1 MAKRKRNIVIR
12 FRVTPEEREMIESK
26 MAQFG
31 TSNMAAYLRKISID
45 GYVVRLDL
53 PELREMV
60 SLLRRSGN
68 NINQI
73 AKRVNETSRIYDAD
87 IDCLKEN
94 QEKIWSAANGILTR
108 LVNVKWSAS
117 LQRIRGHGIIVIR
130 KYKSIGGLENA

>member
-60 SLLRRSGN
+60 SLLRRSSN
-68 NINQI
+68 NLNQI

-108 LVNVKWSAS
+108 LAS
-117 LQRIRGHGIIVIR
+117 I
-130 KYKSIGGLENA
+130 K

>member
-1 MAKRKRNIVIR
+1 MAKRKRNVVIR

-31 TSNMAAYLRKISID
+31 TTNMAAYLRKISID

-60 SLLRRSGN
+60 SLLRRSSN
-68 NINQI
+68 NLNQI

-87 IDCLKEN
+87 IDCLKAN
-94 QEKIWSAANGILTR
+94 QEKIWSVANGILTR
-108 LVNVKWSAS
+108 LAS
-117 LQRIRGHGIIVIR
+117 IR
-130 KYKSIGGLENA
+130 

>member
-31 TSNMAAYLRKISID
+31 TTNMAAYLRKISID

-60 SLLRRSGN
+60 SLLRRSSN
-68 NINQI
+68 NLNQI
-73 AKRVNETSRIYDAD
+73 AKRVNETSRIYEAD

-108 LVNVKWSAS
+108 LANIK
-117 LQRIRGHGIIVIR
+117 
-130 KYKSIGGLENA
+130 

>member
-1 MAKRKRNIVIR
+1 MAKRKRNVVIR

-108 LVNVKWSAS
+108 LANIK
-117 LQRIRGHGIIVIR
+117 
-130 KYKSIGGLENA
+130 

>member
-31 TSNMAAYLRKISID
+31 TTNMAAYLRKISID

-60 SLLRRSGN
+60 SLLRRSG
-68 NINQI
+68 
-73 AKRVNETSRIYDAD
+73 E
-87 IDCLKEN
+87 
-94 QEKIWSAANGILTR
+94 
-108 LVNVKWSAS
+108 
-117 LQRIRGHGIIVIR
+117 
-130 KYKSIGGLENA
+130 

>member
-31 TSNMAAYLRKISID
+31 TTNMAAYLRKISID

-60 SLLRRSGN
+60 SLLRRSSN
-68 NINQI
+68 NLNQI
-73 AKRVNETSRIYDAD
+73 VKRVNETSRIYDAD

-94 QEKIWSAANGILTR
+94 QEKIWSAANGILTE
-108 LVNVKWSAS
+108 LAS
-117 LQRIRGHGIIVIR
+117 IR
-130 KYKSIGGLENA
+130 

>member
-73 AKRVNETSRIYDAD
+73 AKRVNETSRIYEAD

-108 LVNVKWSAS
+108 LA
-117 LQRIRGHGIIVIR
+117 GI
-130 KYKSIGGLENA
+130 K

>member
-45 GYVVRLDL
+45 GYVVKLDL

-60 SLLRRSGN
+60 SLLRRSSN
-68 NINQI
+68 NLNQI

-87 IDCLKEN
+87 IDCLKAN

-108 LVNVKWSAS
+108 LAS
-117 LQRIRGHGIIVIR
+117 I
-130 KYKSIGGLENA
+130 K

>member
-12 FRVTPEEREMIESK
+12 FRVTPEEHEMIESK

-45 GYVVRLDL
+45 GYVVKLDL

-60 SLLRRSGN
+60 SLLRRSSN
-68 NINQI
+68 NLNQI

-108 LVNVKWSAS
+108 LAS
-117 LQRIRGHGIIVIR
+117 IR
-130 KYKSIGGLENA
+130 

>member
-31 TSNMAAYLRKISID
+31 TTNMAAYLRKISID

-60 SLLRRSGN
+60 SLLRRSSN
-68 NINQI
+68 NLNQI
-73 AKRVNETSRIYDAD
+73 AKRINETSRIYDAD
-87 IDCLKEN
+87 IDCLREN

-108 LVNVKWSAS
+108 LANIK
-117 LQRIRGHGIIVIR
+117 
-130 KYKSIGGLENA
+130 

>member
-60 SLLRRSGN
+60 SLLRRSSN
-68 NINQI
+68 NLNQI

-94 QEKIWSAANGILTR
+94 QEKIWLAANGILTR
-108 LVNVKWSAS
+108 LAS
-117 LQRIRGHGIIVIR
+117 I
-130 KYKSIGGLENA
+130 K

>member
-31 TSNMAAYLRKISID
+31 TTNMAAYLRKISID

-60 SLLRRSGN
+60 SLLRRSSN
-68 NINQI
+68 NLNQI

-87 IDCLKEN
+87 IDCLKAN

-108 LVNVKWSAS
+108 LAS
-117 LQRIRGHGIIVIR
+117 I
-130 KYKSIGGLENA
+130 K

>member
-31 TSNMAAYLRKISID
+31 TTNMAAYLRKISID
-45 GYVVRLDL
+45 GYVVGLDL

-60 SLLRRSGN
+60 SLLRRSSN
-68 NINQI
+68 NLNQI

-108 LVNVKWSAS
+108 LA
-117 LQRIRGHGIIVIR
+117 
-130 KYKSIGGLENA
+130 SIG

>member
-31 TSNMAAYLRKISID
+31 TTNMAAYLRKISID

-87 IDCLKEN
+87 IDCLKAN

-108 LVNVKWSAS
+108 LAS
-117 LQRIRGHGIIVIR
+117 I
-130 KYKSIGGLENA
+130 K

>member
-1 MAKRKRNIVIR
+1 MAKRKRNVVIR

-108 LVNVKWSAS
+108 LA
-117 LQRIRGHGIIVIR
+117 GI
-130 KYKSIGGLENA
+130 K

>member
-31 TSNMAAYLRKISID
+31 TTNMAAYLRKISID

-94 QEKIWSAANGILTR
+94 QEKIWSAANGILTQ
-108 LVNVKWSAS
+108 LAS
-117 LQRIRGHGIIVIR
+117 IR
-130 KYKSIGGLENA
+130 

>member
-31 TSNMAAYLRKISID
+31 TTNMAAYLRKISID

-53 PELREMV
+53 PELREIV
-60 SLLRRSGN
+60 SLLRRSSN
-68 NINQI
+68 NLNQI

-87 IDCLKEN
+87 IDCLKAN

-108 LVNVKWSAS
+108 LAS
-117 LQRIRGHGIIVIR
+117 I
-130 KYKSIGGLENA
+130 K

>member
-12 FRVTPEEREMIESK
+12 FRVAPEEREMIESK

-31 TSNMAAYLRKISID
+31 TTNMAAYLRKISID

-60 SLLRRSGN
+60 SLLRRSSN
-68 NINQI
+68 NLNQI

-87 IDCLKEN
+87 IDCLKAN

-108 LVNVKWSAS
+108 LANIK
-117 LQRIRGHGIIVIR
+117 
-130 KYKSIGGLENA
+130 

>member
-31 TSNMAAYLRKISID
+31 TTNMAAYLRKISID

-68 NINQI
+68 NLNQI

-108 LVNVKWSAS
+108 LANIK
-117 LQRIRGHGIIVIR
+117 
-130 KYKSIGGLENA
+130 

>member
-31 TSNMAAYLRKISID
+31 TTNMAAYLRKISID

-53 PELREMV
+53 PEFREMV
-60 SLLRRSGN
+60 SLLRRSSN
-68 NINQI
+68 NLNQI

-108 LVNVKWSAS
+108 LAS
-117 LQRIRGHGIIVIR
+117 IR
-130 KYKSIGGLENA
+130 

>member
-1 MAKRKRNIVIR
+1 MAKRKRNVVIR

-60 SLLRRSGN
+60 SLLRRSSN
-68 NINQI
+68 NLNQI

-108 LVNVKWSAS
+108 LAS
-117 LQRIRGHGIIVIR
+117 IR
-130 KYKSIGGLENA
+130 

>member
-60 SLLRRSGN
+60 SLLRRSSN
-68 NINQI
+68 NLNQI

-94 QEKIWSAANGILTR
+94 QEKIWAAANGILTK
-108 LVNVKWSAS
+108 LAS
-117 LQRIRGHGIIVIR
+117 IR
-130 KYKSIGGLENA
+130 